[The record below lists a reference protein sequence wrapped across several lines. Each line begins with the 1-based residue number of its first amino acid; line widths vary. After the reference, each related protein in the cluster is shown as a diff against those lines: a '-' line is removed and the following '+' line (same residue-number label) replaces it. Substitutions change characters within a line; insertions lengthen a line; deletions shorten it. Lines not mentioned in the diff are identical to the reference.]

1 MGWGFR
7 KRAGLFG
14 GLLRLNV
21 SKHGLGASV
30 GVPGL
35 RVGVDSQ
42 QHGYVRGGVPG
53 TGLFFTERMPGH
65 ARHTQTHAPQAG
77 FWSIV
82 VMAVFVAVWIFVVY
96 EGTPHP

>member
-7 KRAGLFG
+7 RRTGLLG
-14 GLLRLNV
+14 GLVHLNF

-42 QHGYVRGGVPG
+42 RHGYVRGGVPG
-53 TGLFFTERMPGH
+53 TGLYFTQRLP
-65 ARHTQTHAPQAG
+65 RHSAADSPLSAG
-77 FWSIV
+77 LWSV
-82 VMAVFVAVWIFVVY
+82 FVMGVLVAVWIFVAY
-96 EGTPHP
+96 QGTPHP

>member
-7 KRAGLFG
+7 RRAGLFG

-35 RVGVDSQ
+35 RVGLDSK
-42 QHGYVRGGVPG
+42 HKGYVRGGVPG
-53 TGLFFTERMPGH
+53 TGLFFTESMSSHHH
-65 ARHTQTHAPQAG
+65 AADTSPRAG
-77 FWSIV
+77 FWACA
-82 VMAVFVAVWIFVVY
+82 VMAVFVAVWIFVGY
-96 EGTPHP
+96 AGTPHP